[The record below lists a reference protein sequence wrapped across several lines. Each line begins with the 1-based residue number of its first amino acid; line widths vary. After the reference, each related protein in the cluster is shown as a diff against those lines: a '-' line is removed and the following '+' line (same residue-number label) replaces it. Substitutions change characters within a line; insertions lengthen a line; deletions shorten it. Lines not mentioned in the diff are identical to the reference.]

1 MENVQKMVALSAKDY
16 ICKTKRKKAERLKEH
31 RGKNTSWNLLKL
43 GSITQILPIS
53 LIVPGKISWREEFLI
68 ST

>member
-1 MENVQKMVALSAKDY
+1 MVALSAKDY
-16 ICKTKRKKAERLKEH
+16 ICETKRKKAERLKEH
-31 RGKNTSWNLLKL
+31 RSSWNLLKL

-53 LIVPGKISWREEFLI
+53 LIVPGKISWREDFLI

>member
-16 ICKTKRKKAERLKEH
+16 ICETKRKKAERLKEH

-53 LIVPGKISWREEFLI
+53 LIVPVKISWRDEFLI